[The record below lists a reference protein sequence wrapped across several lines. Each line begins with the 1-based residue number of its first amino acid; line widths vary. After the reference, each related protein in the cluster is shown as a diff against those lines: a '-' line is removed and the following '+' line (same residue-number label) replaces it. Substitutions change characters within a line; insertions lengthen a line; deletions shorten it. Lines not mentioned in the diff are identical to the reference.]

1 MTAIIVERIKSFLLQ
16 FSVSAVVTGVFV
28 WLFIQRHPL
37 IFLLGLLIGAQV
49 FTYIFLFEHF
59 LKKRLRN
66 SYFMPML
73 LFSTVMY
80 VLIIISS
87 VFISFVILNKFDLEF
102 LWSFD
107 FKSFILSTTMMYG
120 LIFGLIMSFLF
131 NAYSMFD
138 TLLGKN
144 FLLRIFTG
152 RYHNPFEEKRIF
164 MFLDMKSSTM
174 IAERIGHKAFL
185 HLLNDFFLDLSSP
198 VIATKGEIYK
208 YVGDEAI
215 ITWKMKPGLK
225 MQSPVRCFY
234 LFEEKINQ
242 RKNHYLTTYGLVPQ
256 FKAGVHGGMVVT
268 GELGY
273 TKKEIT
279 FLGDVLNTTARI
291 ESVCNEFDQN
301 LIISD
306 ELLQMMN
313 LPDDYT
319 VTPLGEMKFRGKER
333 TICIS
338 AVEKKN

>member
-1 MTAIIVERIKSFLLQ
+1 MPTIVSERIKSFLLQ
-16 FSVSAVVTGVFV
+16 AFISAFVTGIFTY
-28 WLFIQRHPL
+28 LFFQKHPL

-59 LKKRLRN
+59 FKKKLQN
-66 SYFMPML
+66 SYFLPML
-73 LFSTVMY
+73 IFSTLMY
-80 VLIIISS
+80 VLIIIFS
-87 VFISFVILNKFDLEF
+87 VFISFIVLNKFDLEF

-107 FKSFILSTTMMYG
+107 FREFILSSTMMYG
-120 LIFGLIMSFLF
+120 LVFGLIMSFLF
-131 NAYSMFD
+131 NTYSMFD

-144 FLLRIFTG
+144 FLFRIFTG
-152 RYHNPFEEKRIF
+152 RYHNPFEEERIF

-174 IAERIGHKAFL
+174 IAEKIGHKAFL
-185 HLLNDFFLDLSSP
+185 NLLNDFFLDLSEP

-225 MQSPVRCFY
+225 MQSPVRSFY
-234 LFEEKINQ
+234 LFEDKISQ
-242 RKNHYLTTYGLVPQ
+242 RTSHYLSKYGLVPQ

-291 ESVCNEFDQN
+291 EAVCNEFDKN

-306 ELLQMMN
+306 ELLQKMS
-313 LPDDYT
+313 LTDDYKI
-319 VTPLGEMKFRGKER
+319 TPLGEMKFRGKER

-338 AVEKKN
+338 AVERKN